1 MAGRALLPRVL
12 RPVVYHG
19 HMGEALFKPVVRL
32 AAESTHDSAAALLP
46 LALPFAVTGLALT
59 LEWPLAWAL
68 VAAALA
74 SVLAYGA
81 AIAAMTDVD
90 RDESRP
96 VALRTLVGML
106 HIVQPFAR
114 LWGRLTGGR
123 QVRGGSAPV
132 TSIAPAWRGD
142 RLEWLHHLAWELKC
156 NGCTVRPSG
165 PMHVWDLAVSVSVL
179 VRARVTTAVVWQW
192 EPRHR
197 VRYAPLDMVGRR
209 GSGGDPRGDREAG
222 RHRRP
227 CRGPARHA
235 G

>member
-1 MAGRALLPRVL
+1 
-12 RPVVYHG
+12 
-19 HMGEALFKPVVRL
+19 
-32 AAESTHDSAAALLP
+32 
-46 LALPFAVTGLALT
+46 
-59 LEWPLAWAL
+59 
-68 VAAALA
+68 VAAALV

-96 VALRTLVGML
+96 LALRTLVGML

-132 TSIAPAWRGD
+132 TSTEPAWRGD
-142 RLEWLHHLAWELKC
+142 RLEWLHHLARELKC

-165 PMHVWDLAVSVSVL
+165 PMQVWDLAVSVSVL
-179 VRARVTTAVVWQW
+179 VCARVTTAVAWQW

-197 VRYAPLDMVGRR
+197 IRYAPRSTWWVVAVPAVILAVTARPLGTVALAAVLI
-209 GSGGDPRGDREAG
+209 GTLGEIALL
-222 RHRRP
+222 HRRLK
-227 CRGPARHA
+227 RALEHTTEGAYS
-235 G
+235 